1 MLRQLGELLRREVR
15 SVDAVA
21 RYGGEEFVI
30 VVPETAG
37 HGAMIFAERM
47 RQRIQEHSFGEGW
60 QPLRVTV
67 SIGVASFPD
76 QKATSPESFLA
87 VADSA
92 LYRAKADG
100 RNLVRM

>member
-1 MLRQLGELLRREVR
+1 MLRQLGDILRREVR

-30 VVPETAG
+30 VLPETAV

-47 RQRIQEHSFGEGW
+47 RQRIQQYPFGEGA

-76 QKATSPESFLA
+76 QKANTPESFLA
-87 VADSA
+87 VADTA